1 MQELEV
7 TGLRGLN
14 LRVAGWGLTGQG
26 QQRSQSSSLGFLGS
40 LGSGIMVTG
49 FRIKVHKV
57 KVITSKLLD
66 HWAKGQG
73 SGFDVPGIKVIGLDG
88 H

>member
-1 MQELEV
+1 
-7 TGLRGLN
+7 
-14 LRVAGWGLTGQG
+14 
-26 QQRSQSSSLGFLGS
+26 
-40 LGSGIMVTG
+40 MVTG

-57 KVITSKLLD
+57 KVITSRLLD